1 MEDFD
6 HILLFKTN
14 CATAADKVTLQLLLG
29 NQDDVEE
36 WNLDQEDCDCVLR
49 IITYTMDHNCI
60 IKLLNHHGY
69 ECCELI

>member
-14 CATAADKVTLQLLLG
+14 CVTAEDKLALQSLLKK
-29 NQDDVEE
+29 QDGIEE

-49 IITYTMDHNCI
+49 IITYTVNYNCI
-60 IKLLNHHGY
+60 IKLLNHNGY

>member
-14 CATAADKVTLQLLLG
+14 CKTFADKLVLQCLLEQQEG
-29 NQDDVEE
+29 IDE
-36 WNLDQEDCDCVLR
+36 WNIDLEDCDYVLR
-49 IITYTMDHNCI
+49 IISYTLSHNCI

-69 ECCELI
+69 HCCELI

>member
-14 CATAADKVTLQLLLG
+14 CKTIADKLALQSLLEKQG
-29 NQDDVEE
+29 GIEE

-49 IITYTMDHNCI
+49 IVAYTIGHDCI
-60 IKLLNHHGY
+60 IKLLNQNGY
-69 ECCELI
+69 ECGELI